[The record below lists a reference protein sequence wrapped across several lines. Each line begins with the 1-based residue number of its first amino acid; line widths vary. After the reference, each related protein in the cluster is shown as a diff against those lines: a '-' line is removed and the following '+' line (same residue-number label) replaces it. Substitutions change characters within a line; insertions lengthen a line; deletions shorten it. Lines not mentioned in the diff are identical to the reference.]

1 MEIIPEFYTSPLPPC
16 LNGQGKLAEPPAIFC
31 MGQHDLILLL
41 GDLPFLHQFPSFVFH
56 IVLIGADDIEPD
68 LVLSLGD
75 QLKGIR
81 PQIGDIAAPGAVR
94 KGQLP
99 LIVGKMGIAQGGAVL
114 QFSDR
119 EVELLQI
126 IGCEQAQHG
135 GFIVLPGGDGAVAH
149 TEAIVIFLHRHRV
162 ILGAAK
168 AIGIQRKLLISCVGL
183 PVEGLLLFCEEI
195 GRFAVCL
202 RHQFQSGGSLR
213 GHRVL
218 LQLGLG
224 RGRLRAAVRRGI
236 LPGTAGHRK
245 SQQDTAEQKT
255 ESAAEESSAE
265 STASGNDN
273 KDSSGSGENHTEQ
286 STENTTENSTEDTT
300 EETQPTAKCT
310 CKEKCSQYAVD
321 EDCEVCAK
329 DYKEC
334 AYINPSVKIT
344 INTPSGWH
352 NDTTKVTVK
361 VEDTIVSGNFTIQTV
376 KAKVGQNGS
385 WTDITEDMYIEISEN
400 STIYVQVT
408 DQKGKTYE
416 KKRYIKCFDFTKP
429 TLNAAVS
436 DGLLSIQAHDTDS
449 GIKAIYVN
457 GYEFTEHTNGALNIR
472 LQQFDAGYQY
482 FTISAMDNAGNTS
495 EIYKT
500 ANPYYTDPENK
511 DSNEKDPAQQLPV
524 DASATKPSSATAQ
537 VTEHTKTDVNGNTV
551 SQTGSGTT
559 SSSSATTKQ
568 SPSAGDT
575 SKDADQSSDSQT
587 SEKGKEF
594 YTIQTASE
602 KVFYLVIDRDGE
614 DEKVYFLTEVSENDL
629 LNTTTDNSE
638 TLPKNSAALESAI
651 PTKDSALSNNNA
663 DTTGDKTQGA
673 ESVEDS
679 TEDSTEDTSEP
690 KENTAKADGSG
701 FTYILMGIAAVAVI
715 GVVYVVK
722 SKKKKEN
729 FIDEDEDED
738 ELDEDYDYDDEEE
751 TEQDSDEA
759 FINGGDDAES
769 VDTDEN
775 DNEDNNNENDEED
788 GEE

>member
-1 MEIIPEFYTSPLPPC
+1 MP
-16 LNGQGKLAEPPAIFC
+16 
-31 MGQHDLILLL
+31 
-41 GDLPFLHQFPSFVFH
+41 
-56 IVLIGADDIEPD
+56 IGAFFANRTNTIE
-68 LVLSLGD
+68 VH
-75 QLKGIR
+75 
-81 PQIGDIAAPGAVR
+81 A
-94 KGQLP
+94 
-99 LIVGKMGIAQGGAVL
+99 
-114 QFSDR
+114 
-119 EVELLQI
+119 E
-126 IGCEQAQHG
+126 
-135 GFIVLPGGDGAVAH
+135 
-149 TEAIVIFLHRHRV
+149 
-162 ILGAAK
+162 
-168 AIGIQRKLLISCVGL
+168 
-183 PVEGLLLFCEEI
+183 
-195 GRFAVCL
+195 
-202 RHQFQSGGSLR
+202 
-213 GHRVL
+213 
-218 LQLGLG
+218 
-224 RGRLRAAVRRGI
+224 
-236 LPGTAGHRK
+236 
-245 SQQDTAEQKT
+245 DTAEQKT

-265 STASGNDN
+265 STTSGNDN
-273 KDSSGSGENHTEQ
+273 KGSSASGSGENN
-286 STENTTENSTEDTT
+286 TENTTENSTEGTT
-300 EETQPTAKCT
+300 EETQPIAKCT

-416 KKRYIKCFDFTKP
+416 KNRYIKCFDFTKP

-457 GYEFTEHTNGALNIR
+457 GYEFTDHTNGALNIR

-537 VTEHTKTDVNGNTV
+537 VTDHTKTDSNGNTV
-551 SQTGSGTT
+551 SQTGTN
-559 SSSSATTKQ
+559 SSSTKQ
-568 SPSAGDT
+568 SQSTGETDKST
-575 SKDADQSSDSQT
+575 DQSSDEQT
-587 SEKGKEF
+587 SDKGKEF

-663 DTTGDKTQGA
+663 DTTVEKKQGT

-679 TEDSTEDTSEP
+679 TEESTEDTSEP
-690 KENTAKADGSG
+690 KEGTAKADGSG

-738 ELDEDYDYDDEEE
+738 ELDDDYDYEDEDEA
-751 TEQDSDEA
+751 EQDSDEA
-759 FINGGDDAES
+759 FLNGGEDTEKE
-769 VDTDEN
+769 DTDEN
-775 DNEDNNNENDEED
+775 DSEDNSNNEDDEEN